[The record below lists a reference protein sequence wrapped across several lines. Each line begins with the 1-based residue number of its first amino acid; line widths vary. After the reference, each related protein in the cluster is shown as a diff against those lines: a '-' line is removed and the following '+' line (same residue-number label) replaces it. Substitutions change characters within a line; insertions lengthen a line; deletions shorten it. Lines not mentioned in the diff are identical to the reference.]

1 MGICGSGNNQ
11 SKSKVSKRLI
21 EDNGSARNIPH
32 SPSPEMKDIETFNRR
47 NSMTAPPKVN
57 MQLLEP
63 DNHAKKQLM
72 VEPNNHAKNQI
83 MLEPSKKFQNIWEE
97 MGMENPDDHNQKD
110 TKTDP
115 ANYKIGGDWT
125 PNQNATE
132 KFDSA
137 GGFIPSKWTG
147 VAYSKNPN
155 PFKKTK
161 DLQCDGVFTI
171 KADGTWKITEDT
183 YEKVIFFLGY

>member
-1 MGICGSGNNQ
+1 MGICGSDNKQ
-11 SKSKVSKRLI
+11 SKSKMSKMLISDDRSALSKRR
-21 EDNGSARNIPH
+21 SH
-32 SPSPEMKDIETFNRR
+32 SPEMENIETFNRR

-72 VEPNNHAKNQI
+72 VEP
-83 MLEPSKKFQNIWEE
+83 SKKFQSVWEE

-125 PNQNATE
+125 ANQNATN

-147 VAYSKNPN
+147 VAYLKNPN

-171 KADGTWKITEDT
+171 KADGTWTITEDT
-183 YEKVIFFLGY
+183 YEKVIFFLAY